1 MSQEIFGPV
10 YKEIF
15 PFWNEIP
22 KGDRDYIC
30 DNSRS
35 FLYPG
40 GKRSMTGMNAL
51 VSSLSA
57 QAVSEFI

>member
-30 DNSRS
+30 DSIPLLRGIWVLSS
-35 FLYPG
+35 FWL
-40 GKRSMTGMNAL
+40 L
-51 VSSLSA
+51 
-57 QAVSEFI
+57 